1 VWIFRKRS
9 DWQES
14 GPSPACQAVS
24 PSGQREIA
32 AARIKDEGKESD
44 CLLPLEGSF
53 LPYLFFADFLA
64 VFFAFFAG
72 FFATFFAF
80 FALFFTATVAPLVS
94 LG

>member
-1 VWIFRKRS
+1 VLPPREGRS
-9 DWQES
+9 
-14 GPSPACQAVS
+14 
-24 PSGQREIA
+24 
-32 AARIKDEGKESD
+32 
-44 CLLPLEGSF
+44 

-72 FFATFFAF
+72 FFATFLAF

>member
-1 VWIFRKRS
+1 M
-9 DWQES
+9 
-14 GPSPACQAVS
+14 
-24 PSGQREIA
+24 SGQRETA
-32 AARIKDEGKESD
+32 AAQKQDAGKKSD
-44 CLLPLEGSF
+44 CLLPREGSF

-72 FFATFFAF
+72 FFATFLAF